1 MDDIRLKPCP
11 FCGGQPMMLVTMDC
25 LDRIVK
31 IHCSRCGASSSGLAF
46 DHWRTLGS
54 GLPDLATARRHAA
67 AAWNERT
74 ETHD

>member
-1 MDDIRLKPCP
+1 MDEIRLLPCP
-11 FCGGQPMMLVTMDC
+11 FCGGQPIMLVTMEY

-31 IHCSRCGASSSGLAF
+31 IHCSRCGASGSGLVF
-46 DHWRTLGS
+46 DHWRTPGS
-54 GLPDLATARRHAA
+54 GLPDLQTARRQAA